1 MYKMRNIV
9 PEAQIEEELLCGFK
23 PPVFDAH
30 FSNLPFNQLGDRE
43 FEILVYSL
51 LNEEIKQ
58 KKHPYFT
65 KIALMQGVGE
75 RGRDCVLYDNQ
86 GVCGLIQCKKYSG
99 RLTKPQILKELIKF
113 ALYSILDNS
122 ILPNIDSFKYIFYVS
137 NDFTEPSLNLLF
149 NNSIILDDIENN
161 IINKYIIELVEEYE
175 SFRPLR
181 DNPPFENIYNIL
193 RRLKISGVNGS
204 ELTSRIQILPTILQ
218 SFFNIKLVV
227 DLDNADT
234 LIRKALDDYGLK
246 FLTDDDLKFIKDRID
261 HTPVNQR
268 IGFGFV
274 DFYGFNIEFFQ
285 NLNATEFGEILKAIV
300 DFQNLLNTKLV
311 DLASKKIHSSILN
324 RVTKPLVYTNKIR
337 PISASL
343 CGLYLVKRV
352 FVSMLHGGVPESFK
366 FSLIKEVKKTDEE
379 IYEEIIN
386 KLLATS
392 KKMMNGDYS
401 ELVGDEE
408 DLAKKKLYY
417 KHLHEGVNDI
427 EELRKQIYLD
437 LIILK
442 PILKE
447 IEKDLKKLFSEK
459 RSIMITDTSFLDDK
473 EKIKKTLDN
482 SKEVGKST

>member
-9 PEAQIEEELLCGFK
+9 PEAQIEEEMLCGFK

-246 FLTDDDLKFIKDRID
+246 FLTDDDLK
-261 HTPVNQR
+261 
-268 IGFGFV
+268 
-274 DFYGFNIEFFQ
+274 
-285 NLNATEFGEILKAIV
+285 
-300 DFQNLLNTKLV
+300 
-311 DLASKKIHSSILN
+311 
-324 RVTKPLVYTNKIR
+324 
-337 PISASL
+337 
-343 CGLYLVKRV
+343 
-352 FVSMLHGGVPESFK
+352 
-366 FSLIKEVKKTDEE
+366 
-379 IYEEIIN
+379 
-386 KLLATS
+386 
-392 KKMMNGDYS
+392 
-401 ELVGDEE
+401 
-408 DLAKKKLYY
+408 
-417 KHLHEGVNDI
+417 
-427 EELRKQIYLD
+427 
-437 LIILK
+437 
-442 PILKE
+442 
-447 IEKDLKKLFSEK
+447 
-459 RSIMITDTSFLDDK
+459 
-473 EKIKKTLDN
+473 
-482 SKEVGKST
+482 